1 MKPAYFFKD
10 RPIFGLD
17 IGYDNLK
24 VMQIAKHGTKS
35 FVTGYGTAGFDSDAF
50 NKDGTINSP
59 EKIAKAAHMLFTKNL
74 VGDITTR
81 RVVMSVPAARTFT
94 RTMTLPKM
102 NRKQLSEAVKQESE
116 QYIPMPP
123 DQLYMDYTVINETDK
138 DVELLAVAIPTR
150 IADSYM
156 LLSQILGLDIV
167 ALETTISASCR
178 LFVHTEQSDVPT
190 VLIDFGTVSS
200 DITIYDDALIVTST
214 VLGGGDSFTELIA
227 KYLGMSQVDANTIKS
242 KYGLGVS
249 KKQKEISEALAPL
262 LDQLLKEIRRMIR
275 YYEDRSTTKR
285 KISQIVTLGGGAS
298 MPGLSEFMTSHLRLP
313 VRMCDPWHKL
323 SFGHIAHP
331 TSSEKSLYGTV
342 AGLALIESREIFE

>member
-10 RPIFGLD
+10 KPIFGLD
-17 IGYDNLK
+17 IGYNNLK
-24 VMQIAKHGTKS
+24 VMQITKHASKN
-35 FVTGYGTAGFDSDAF
+35 FVTGYGTASFDFDAF
-50 NKDGTINSP
+50 SKDGTINAP
-59 EKIAKAAHMLFTKNL
+59 EKIAKATLDLFSKNL
-74 VGDITTR
+74 VGDISTR
-81 RVVMSVPAARTFT
+81 RVVISVPAARTFT
-94 RTMTLPKM
+94 RTMTMPKM
-102 NRKQLSEAVKQESE
+102 GKKQLAEAVRQESE
-116 QYIPMPP
+116 QYIPMPS
-123 DQLYMDYTVINETDK
+123 DQLYMDYTIISETEK
-138 DVELLAVAIPTR
+138 DVELLAVAIPRR

-156 LLSQILGLDIV
+156 ELSQILGLDVV

-178 LFVHTEQSDVPT
+178 LFIHTERSDVPT

-227 KYLGMSQVDANTIKS
+227 KYLGMSKEDANTIKS

-275 YYEDRSTTKR
+275 YYEDRNTTKR

-298 MPGLSEFMTSHLRLP
+298 MPGLSEFMTSRLRLP

-323 SFGHIAHP
+323 SFSHIP
-331 TSSEKSLYGTV
+331 PPNSLGKSLYGTV
-342 AGLALIESREIFE
+342 AGLALIESQEIFE

>member
-1 MKPAYFFKD
+1 MKPAYFYKD
-10 RPIFGLD
+10 RAIFGLD

-24 VMQIAKHGTKS
+24 VMQIVKHGHKNI
-35 FVTGYGTAGFDSDAF
+35 VTGYGTADFDSDSFA
-50 NKDGTINSP
+50 KDGTIQAP
-59 EKIAKAAHMLFTKNL
+59 EKIAKAALTLFNKGL
-74 VGDITTR
+74 IGDISTR
-81 RVVMSVPAARTFT
+81 RVAISVPAAKTFT

-102 NRKQLSEAVKQESE
+102 NKKELLEAVKQESE
-116 QYIPMPP
+116 QYIPIPSS
-123 DQLYMDYTVINETDK
+123 QLYIDYTIINQTQK
-138 DVELLAVAIPTR
+138 DIELLAVAIPTR

-156 LLSQILGLDIV
+156 KLSQILGLDVV

-178 LFVHTEQSDVPT
+178 LFVNTEQSDVPT

-200 DITIYDDALIVTST
+200 DITIYDKTLIVTGT
-214 VLGGGDSFTELIA
+214 VLGGGDSFTDLIA
-227 KYLGMSQVDANTIKS
+227 KYLGMDKVNANTIKS

-262 LDQLLKEIRRMIR
+262 LEQLLKEVRRMLR
-275 YYEDRSTTKR
+275 YYEDRNTVNR

-323 SFGHIAHP
+323 SFSHISP
-331 TSSEKSLYGTV
+331 PSSSEKSLYSTV
-342 AGLALIESREIFE
+342 AGLALIDSQEIFE